1 MNIKNIFNFCLAEL
15 LVWALMSLSYF
26 FVSGFYPSWT
36 GGIFTA
42 LFIVGNSFM
51 FAAALFAVL
60 ALVRLIGP
68 KTAFWTAVVSGG
80 FFSLILGIDF
90 IVYSQYR
97 FHISVAMLQL
107 FFGPAGREIFVFTA
121 GTYLVL
127 AGAVGA
133 VFALTWGLA
142 KLSCCFTFSAK
153 KIGAVCAVL
162 LLIFAGYNGLY
173 AWGKFMLVPA
183 VLTQVPYLPWA
194 QPLSLNRRLR
204 KMGFTPKTQPYETP
218 RKGTIQYPLQPL
230 SCQTEQTPNILV
242 ILIDSWRSD
251 AFNEQVM
258 PKLYRQYQKAKN
270 VFYFTDHFS
279 GGNATEAGVFSFFYS
294 MPSSY
299 VASISASETRP
310 VLMQEMDRLGYRFGI
325 YASGRLDSP
334 PFSRNVFAKIDNLR
348 ISSKADTKWQR
359 DREAQDE
366 FLAFLDKQDKD
377 KPFFGFLFYDA
388 THGSEFDPQGPAPF
402 QPSADGINYLTLTKN
417 TDPAPYLNRYKNSAY
432 YIDGLLDQVFSE
444 LQKRGLMENTLIVL
458 TGDHGQEIN
467 DTRQNFWGHNSNF
480 AKYQTRVP
488 LLIWWPGKEGAEMPY
503 RTSHFDLVPTLMK
516 HIFHCSNPPRDYS
529 LGTDLLDNT
538 PRPYSLIT
546 SYTNKAI
553 LQGDTIS
560 VLNNYGSMTS
570 YNENLQPVENPVS
583 PQVMAEALKDFS
595 HFYK

>member
-15 LVWALMSLSYF
+15 LVWALISLSYF

-42 LFIVGNSFM
+42 LFIAGNSFM
-51 FAAALFAVL
+51 FAAALFVLL
-60 ALVRLIGP
+60 ALVRFIGP
-68 KTAFWTAVVSGG
+68 KTAFWTAVVAGG
-80 FFSLILGIDF
+80 FFSLILGIDC

-121 GTYLVL
+121 GTYWVL
-127 AGAVGA
+127 AGAIGA

-142 KLSCCFTFSAK
+142 KISCRFAFGGK

-162 LLIFAGYNGLY
+162 LLIFAGYNGMY

-218 RKGTIQYPLQPL
+218 RKGTIQYPLQAL
-230 SCQTEQTPNILV
+230 SCQTKQTPNILV
-242 ILIDSWRSD
+242 ILIDSWRAD
-251 AFNEQVM
+251 AFTPQVM
-258 PKLYRQYQKAKN
+258 PELYRQYQNAKN
-270 VFYFTDHFS
+270 AFYFTDHLS

-310 VLMQEMDRLGYRFGI
+310 VLMQEMARLGYRFGI
-325 YASGRLDSP
+325 FASGRLDSP

-348 ISSKADTKWQR
+348 IASKAATKWQR
-359 DREAQDE
+359 DQEAQDD
-366 FLAFLDKQDKD
+366 FLTFLDKQEPE

-402 QPSADGINYLTLTKN
+402 QPSADGINYLTLSKN
-417 TDPAPYLNRYKNSAY
+417 TDPTPYLNRYKNSAY
-432 YIDGLLDQVFSE
+432 YIDGLLSKVFDE
-444 LQKRGLMENTLIVL
+444 LKKRGLTENTLIVL

-488 LLIWWPGKEGAEMPY
+488 LLIWWPGKEGGEKAY
-503 RTSHFDLVPTLMK
+503 RTSHFDIVPTLMK
-516 HIFHCSNPPRDYS
+516 HIFHCHNHARDYS
-529 LGTDLLDNT
+529 LGTDLLDDT

-553 LQGDTIS
+553 QQGETIS

-570 YNENLQPVENPVS
+570 YDENLQPVEKPVS
-583 PQVMAEALKDFS
+583 PPIMAEALKDFS